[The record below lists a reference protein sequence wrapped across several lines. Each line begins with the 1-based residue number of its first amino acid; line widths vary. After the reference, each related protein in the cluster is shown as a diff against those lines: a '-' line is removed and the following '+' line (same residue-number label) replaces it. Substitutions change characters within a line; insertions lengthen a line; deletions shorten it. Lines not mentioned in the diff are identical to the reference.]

1 MRKRPITLLAC
12 MFLTGILWKWTGLIL
27 SLGIGLL
34 LYFYATP
41 WKERGIRFAVLVAG
55 MPVML
60 LLGALCVE
68 KQDAF
73 RSVYLSVLE
82 EGQSVRL
89 AGKINRVEEK
99 TNCFYYYLTDCSVEQ
114 SDHLMPCNDVLAYVS
129 SDDYSVGQI
138 LILQGTISL
147 FDEATNEGQFDSRAF
162 YRSQKID
169 FGVWVD
175 SVERVEGK
183 SDRFRVWLSRV
194 RVELGIPLSRYAD
207 DDGVLSAML
216 LGDKTSLDSEIRSLY
231 QKSGIAHVL
240 AISGLHISLLG
251 MALYRLLR
259 HRCGL
264 TYLWAGIVAASFL
277 VAYTLMTGN
286 AVSAR
291 RATGMLIV
299 YLVADLLGRSY
310 DMLSALSLIVILL
323 LWENPFLVTN
333 SGFQFSVAAVV
344 GIGVGQGVLVP
355 RVGSWKVVYGRRKKQ
370 DDVVRCDAAKCDVA
384 KRDAAKCD
392 AAKRD
397 AEKCD
402 ATKRDAAK
410 CDAEKCDAERIRMQN
425 LVDWMKRR
433 MDKCLPG
440 MMISL
445 SIQFFTL
452 PLVAYY
458 YYEIPVYAIL
468 LNIPVLALIPYVLGL
483 AVFGSLTGQIAFLQ
497 PLSFALCRVC
507 GWVLHGYRWLCDASL
522 LLPGARMITGKPSD
536 VRMVVYSC
544 LLGVFY
550 YVLWCGMRRDR
561 VNQEKGK
568 IYRGVEKSV
577 PYVEQGAVVSQA
589 DWEGRMLSVSRERIR
604 IGLGFWIGII
614 ILLAALL
621 VHGNQGFELNILDV
635 GQGDAIY
642 LCASDGT
649 NFMIDGG
656 STDVKN
662 VGTYRILP
670 FLKAKA
676 IRKVDYWFV
685 SHTDEDHI
693 SGLVEVMESGYAVGT
708 LVLAEAQKEDEKAH
722 RLAELAQKN
731 GIRVCYMKAGDV
743 LGTRKEG
750 VVNERNRAETFRIEC
765 LYPTNDNDSEDVNDR
780 CLVLYYEDENFSAFF
795 GGDISSEV
803 EEQLVSASKC
813 RQTDVLKASHHGS
826 KYSNSDVLLHALH
839 PRLTIASAGKKN
851 RYGHPSPE
859 AIARVGESG
868 SAFYSTIDYG
878 RIRVRFV
885 DGELVAEP
893 YRK

>member
-370 DDVVRCDAAKCDVA
+370 DDVVRCDAAKCD
-384 KRDAAKCD
+384 AA
-392 AAKRD
+392 
-397 AEKCD
+397 
-402 ATKRDAAK
+402 
-410 CDAEKCDAERIRMQN
+410 KCDAERIRMQN

-522 LLPGARMITGKPSD
+522 LLPGARMITGKPSE
-536 VRMVVYSC
+536 VRVVVYYG
-544 LLGVFY
+544 LLGAFY
-550 YVLWCGMRRDR
+550 YVLWCGMKKKQRQMCTKGAQAEK
-561 VNQEKGK
+561 QE
-568 IYRGVEKSV
+568 
-577 PYVEQGAVVSQA
+577 
-589 DWEGRMLSVSRERIR
+589 WIR
-604 IGLGFWIGII
+604 SWFGFGLGLVLV
-614 ILLAALL
+614 LLLTFL
-621 VHGNQGFELNILDV
+621 FVRGKPEFELDILDV

-656 STDVKN
+656 STDVKK

-743 LGTRKEG
+743 LGTRKED
-750 VVNERNRAETFRIEC
+750 VVNKRNRAETFRIEC
-765 LYPTNDNDSEDVNDR
+765 LYPTNNNDSEDVNDR

-803 EEQLVSASKC
+803 EEQLVSAGKC

-885 DGELVAEP
+885 DGEMVAEP
-893 YRK
+893 YRKCL

>member
-392 AAKRD
+392 AAK
-397 AEKCD
+397 
-402 ATKRDAAK
+402 
-410 CDAEKCDAERIRMQN
+410 CDAERIRMQN

-522 LLPGARMITGKPSD
+522 LLPGARMITGKPSE
-536 VRMVVYSC
+536 VRVVVYYG
-544 LLGVFY
+544 LLGAFY
-550 YVLWCGMRRDR
+550 YVLWCGMKKKQRQMCTKGAQAEKQEWIRRR
-561 VNQEKGK
+561 FGF
-568 IYRGVEKSV
+568 
-577 PYVEQGAVVSQA
+577 
-589 DWEGRMLSVSRERIR
+589 
-604 IGLGFWIGII
+604 GLGLVLV
-614 ILLAALL
+614 LLLTFL
-621 VHGNQGFELNILDV
+621 FVRGKPEFELDILDV

-656 STDVKN
+656 STDVKK

-743 LGTRKEG
+743 LGTRKED

-765 LYPTNDNDSEDVNDR
+765 LYPTNNNDSEDVNDR

-803 EEQLVSASKC
+803 EEQLVSAGKC

-859 AIARVGESG
+859 AIARVSESG

-885 DGELVAEP
+885 DGEMVAEP
-893 YRK
+893 YRKCL

>member
-344 GIGVGQGVLVP
+344 GIGVGQCVLVP

-392 AAKRD
+392 AA
-397 AEKCD
+397 
-402 ATKRDAAK
+402 
-410 CDAEKCDAERIRMQN
+410 KCDAERIRMQN

-497 PLSFALCRVC
+497 PLSFTLCRVC

-522 LLPGARMITGKPSD
+522 LLPGARMITGKPSE
-536 VRMVVYSC
+536 VRVVVYYG
-544 LLGVFY
+544 LLGAFY
-550 YVLWCGMRRDR
+550 YVLWCGMKKKQRQMCTKGAQAEK
-561 VNQEKGK
+561 QE
-568 IYRGVEKSV
+568 
-577 PYVEQGAVVSQA
+577 
-589 DWEGRMLSVSRERIR
+589 WIR
-604 IGLGFWIGII
+604 SWFGFGLGLVLV
-614 ILLAALL
+614 LLLTFL
-621 VHGNQGFELNILDV
+621 FVRGKPEFELDILDV

-656 STDVKN
+656 STDVKK

-743 LGTRKEG
+743 LGTRKED

-765 LYPTNDNDSEDVNDR
+765 LYPTNNNDSEDVNDR

-803 EEQLVSASKC
+803 EEQLVSAGKC

-885 DGELVAEP
+885 DGEMVAEP
-893 YRK
+893 YRKCL

>member
-370 DDVVRCDAAKCDVA
+370 NDVVR
-384 KRDAAKCD
+384 
-392 AAKRD
+392 
-397 AEKCD
+397 
-402 ATKRDAAK
+402 

-522 LLPGARMITGKPSD
+522 LLPGARMITGKPSE
-536 VRMVVYSC
+536 VRVVVYYG
-544 LLGVFY
+544 LLGAFY

-577 PYVEQGAVVSQA
+577 PYVEQEAVVSQA

-614 ILLAALL
+614 ILLAVLL
-621 VHGNQGFELNILDV
+621 VHGNQEFELNILDV

-662 VGTYRILP
+662 VGTYRILL

-693 SGLVEVMESGYAVGT
+693 SGLVEVMESEYAVGT

>member
-1 MRKRPITLLAC
+1 
-12 MFLTGILWKWTGLIL
+12 
-27 SLGIGLL
+27 
-34 LYFYATP
+34 
-41 WKERGIRFAVLVAG
+41 
-55 MPVML
+55 
-60 LLGALCVE
+60 
-68 KQDAF
+68 
-73 RSVYLSVLE
+73 
-82 EGQSVRL
+82 
-89 AGKINRVEEK
+89 
-99 TNCFYYYLTDCSVEQ
+99 
-114 SDHLMPCNDVLAYVS
+114 
-129 SDDYSVGQI
+129 
-138 LILQGTISL
+138 
-147 FDEATNEGQFDSRAF
+147 
-162 YRSQKID
+162 
-169 FGVWVD
+169 
-175 SVERVEGK
+175 
-183 SDRFRVWLSRV
+183 
-194 RVELGIPLSRYAD
+194 
-207 DDGVLSAML
+207 
-216 LGDKTSLDSEIRSLY
+216 
-231 QKSGIAHVL
+231 
-240 AISGLHISLLG
+240 
-251 MALYRLLR
+251 
-259 HRCGL
+259 
-264 TYLWAGIVAASFL
+264 
-277 VAYTLMTGN
+277 
-286 AVSAR
+286 
-291 RATGMLIV
+291 
-299 YLVADLLGRSY
+299 
-310 DMLSALSLIVILL
+310 
-323 LWENPFLVTN
+323 
-333 SGFQFSVAAVV
+333 
-344 GIGVGQGVLVP
+344 
-355 RVGSWKVVYGRRKKQ
+355 
-370 DDVVRCDAAKCDVA
+370 
-384 KRDAAKCD
+384 
-392 AAKRD
+392 
-397 AEKCD
+397 
-402 ATKRDAAK
+402 
-410 CDAEKCDAERIRMQN
+410 
-425 LVDWMKRR
+425 
-433 MDKCLPG
+433 
-440 MMISL
+440 
-445 SIQFFTL
+445 
-452 PLVAYY
+452 
-458 YYEIPVYAIL
+458 
-468 LNIPVLALIPYVLGL
+468 
-483 AVFGSLTGQIAFLQ
+483 
-497 PLSFALCRVC
+497 
-507 GWVLHGYRWLCDASL
+507 
-522 LLPGARMITGKPSD
+522 MITGKPSD
-536 VRMVVYSC
+536 VRMVVYYG

-568 IYRGVEKSV
+568 IYRDMEKSV
-577 PYVEQGAVVSQA
+577 PYVEQGAVVPQA

-614 ILLAALL
+614 ILLAVLL
-621 VHGNQGFELNILDV
+621 VHGNQEFELNILDV

>member
-68 KQDAF
+68 KEDAF
-73 RSVYLSVLE
+73 RGVYLSVLE

-370 DDVVRCDAAKCDVA
+370 DDVVRCDAVKCDVA

-392 AAKRD
+392 AA
-397 AEKCD
+397 
-402 ATKRDAAK
+402 
-410 CDAEKCDAERIRMQN
+410 KCDAERIRMQN

-522 LLPGARMITGKPSD
+522 LLPGARMITGKPSE
-536 VRMVVYSC
+536 VRVVVYYG
-544 LLGVFY
+544 LLGAFY
-550 YVLWCGMRRDR
+550 YVLWCGMKKKQRQMCTKGAQAEKQEWIRRR
-561 VNQEKGK
+561 FGF
-568 IYRGVEKSV
+568 
-577 PYVEQGAVVSQA
+577 
-589 DWEGRMLSVSRERIR
+589 
-604 IGLGFWIGII
+604 GLGLVLV
-614 ILLAALL
+614 LLLTFL
-621 VHGNQGFELNILDV
+621 FVRGKPEFELDILDV

-656 STDVKN
+656 STDVKK

-743 LGTRKEG
+743 LGTRKED

-765 LYPTNDNDSEDVNDR
+765 LYPTNNNDSEDVNDR

-803 EEQLVSASKC
+803 EEQLVSAGKC

-885 DGELVAEP
+885 DGEMVAEP
-893 YRK
+893 YRKCL

>member
-370 DDVVRCDAAKCDVA
+370 DDVVRCDAVKCDVA

-392 AAKRD
+392 AA
-397 AEKCD
+397 
-402 ATKRDAAK
+402 
-410 CDAEKCDAERIRMQN
+410 KCDAERIRMQN

-522 LLPGARMITGKPSD
+522 LLPGARMITGKPSE
-536 VRMVVYSC
+536 VRVVVYYG
-544 LLGVFY
+544 LLGAFY
-550 YVLWCGMRRDR
+550 YVLWCGMKKKQRQMCTKGAQAEKQEWIRRR
-561 VNQEKGK
+561 FGF
-568 IYRGVEKSV
+568 
-577 PYVEQGAVVSQA
+577 
-589 DWEGRMLSVSRERIR
+589 
-604 IGLGFWIGII
+604 GLGLVLV
-614 ILLAALL
+614 LLLTFL
-621 VHGNQGFELNILDV
+621 FVRGKPEFELDILDV

-656 STDVKN
+656 STDVKK

-743 LGTRKEG
+743 LGTRKED

-803 EEQLVSASKC
+803 EEQLVSAGKC

-885 DGELVAEP
+885 DGEMVAEP
-893 YRK
+893 YRKCL

>member
-384 KRDAAKCD
+384 KRDAT
-392 AAKRD
+392 
-397 AEKCD
+397 KCD
-402 ATKRDAAK
+402 ATK

-522 LLPGARMITGKPSD
+522 LLPGARMITGKPSE
-536 VRMVVYSC
+536 VRVVVYYG
-544 LLGVFY
+544 LLGAFY
-550 YVLWCGMRRDR
+550 YVLWCGMKKKQRQMCTKGAQAE
-561 VNQEKGK
+561 NQE
-568 IYRGVEKSV
+568 
-577 PYVEQGAVVSQA
+577 
-589 DWEGRMLSVSRERIR
+589 WIR
-604 IGLGFWIGII
+604 SWFGFGLGLVLV
-614 ILLAALL
+614 LLLTFL
-621 VHGNQGFELNILDV
+621 FVRGKPEFELDILDV

-656 STDVKN
+656 STDVKK

-708 LVLAEAQKEDEKAH
+708 LVLAEAQKEDEKAY

-743 LGTRKEG
+743 LGTRKED

-765 LYPTNDNDSEDVNDR
+765 LYPTNNNDSEDVNDR

-803 EEQLVSASKC
+803 EEQLVSAGKC

-885 DGELVAEP
+885 DGEMVAEP
-893 YRK
+893 YRKCL

>member
-175 SVERVEGK
+175 SVERVEGQ

-264 TYLWAGIVAASFL
+264 TYLWAEIVAASFL

-392 AAKRD
+392 AAK
-397 AEKCD
+397 
-402 ATKRDAAK
+402 
-410 CDAEKCDAERIRMQN
+410 CDAERIRMQN
-425 LVDWMKRR
+425 LVDWMKRW

-522 LLPGARMITGKPSD
+522 LLPGARMITGKPSE
-536 VRMVVYSC
+536 VRVVVYYG
-544 LLGVFY
+544 LLGAFY
-550 YVLWCGMRRDR
+550 YVLWCGMKKKQRQMCTKGAQAEKQEWIRRR
-561 VNQEKGK
+561 FGF
-568 IYRGVEKSV
+568 
-577 PYVEQGAVVSQA
+577 
-589 DWEGRMLSVSRERIR
+589 
-604 IGLGFWIGII
+604 GLGLVLV
-614 ILLAALL
+614 LLLTFL
-621 VHGNQGFELNILDV
+621 FVRGKPEFELDILDV

-656 STDVKN
+656 STDVKK

-743 LGTRKEG
+743 LGTRKED
-750 VVNERNRAETFRIEC
+750 VVNERNRAGTFRIEC

-803 EEQLVSASKC
+803 EEQLVSAGKC

-885 DGELVAEP
+885 DGEMVAEP
-893 YRK
+893 YRKCL

>member
-344 GIGVGQGVLVP
+344 GIGVGQCVLVP

-392 AAKRD
+392 AA
-397 AEKCD
+397 
-402 ATKRDAAK
+402 
-410 CDAEKCDAERIRMQN
+410 KCDAERIRMQN

-522 LLPGARMITGKPSD
+522 LLPGARMITGKPSE
-536 VRMVVYSC
+536 VRVVVYYG
-544 LLGVFY
+544 LLGAFY
-550 YVLWCGMRRDR
+550 YVLWCGMKKKQRQMCTKGAQAEKQEWIRRR
-561 VNQEKGK
+561 FGF
-568 IYRGVEKSV
+568 
-577 PYVEQGAVVSQA
+577 
-589 DWEGRMLSVSRERIR
+589 
-604 IGLGFWIGII
+604 GLGLVLV
-614 ILLAALL
+614 LLLTFL
-621 VHGNQGFELNILDV
+621 FVRGKPEFELDILDV

-656 STDVKN
+656 STDVKK

-743 LGTRKEG
+743 LGTRKED
-750 VVNERNRAETFRIEC
+750 VVNKRNRAETFRIEC
-765 LYPTNDNDSEDVNDR
+765 LYPTNNNDSEDVNDR

-803 EEQLVSASKC
+803 EEQLVSAGKC

-859 AIARVGESG
+859 AIARVSESG

-885 DGELVAEP
+885 DGEMVAEP
-893 YRK
+893 YRKCL

>member
-392 AAKRD
+392 AAK
-397 AEKCD
+397 
-402 ATKRDAAK
+402 
-410 CDAEKCDAERIRMQN
+410 CDAERIRMQN
-425 LVDWMKRR
+425 LVDGMKRR

-522 LLPGARMITGKPSD
+522 LLPGARMITGKPSE
-536 VRMVVYSC
+536 VRVVVYYG
-544 LLGVFY
+544 LLGAFY
-550 YVLWCGMRRDR
+550 YVLWCGMKKKQRQMCTKGAQAEK
-561 VNQEKGK
+561 QE
-568 IYRGVEKSV
+568 
-577 PYVEQGAVVSQA
+577 
-589 DWEGRMLSVSRERIR
+589 WIR
-604 IGLGFWIGII
+604 SWFGFGLGLVLV
-614 ILLAALL
+614 LLLTFL
-621 VHGNQGFELNILDV
+621 FVRGKPEFELDILDV

-656 STDVKN
+656 STDVKK

-743 LGTRKEG
+743 LGTRKED

-765 LYPTNDNDSEDVNDR
+765 LYPTNNNDSEDVNDR

-803 EEQLVSASKC
+803 EEQLVSAGKC

-885 DGELVAEP
+885 DGEMVAEP
-893 YRK
+893 YRKCL

>member
-299 YLVADLLGRSY
+299 YLAADLLGRSY
-310 DMLSALSLIVILL
+310 DMLSALGLIVILL

-392 AAKRD
+392 AA
-397 AEKCD
+397 
-402 ATKRDAAK
+402 
-410 CDAEKCDAERIRMQN
+410 KCDAERIRMQN

-522 LLPGARMITGKPSD
+522 LLPGARMITGKPSE
-536 VRMVVYSC
+536 VRVVVYYG
-544 LLGVFY
+544 LLGAFY
-550 YVLWCGMRRDR
+550 YVLWCGMKKKQRQMCTKGAQAEKQEWIRRR
-561 VNQEKGK
+561 FGF
-568 IYRGVEKSV
+568 
-577 PYVEQGAVVSQA
+577 
-589 DWEGRMLSVSRERIR
+589 
-604 IGLGFWIGII
+604 GLGLVLV
-614 ILLAALL
+614 LLLTFL
-621 VHGNQGFELNILDV
+621 FVRGKPEFELDILDV

-656 STDVKN
+656 STDVKK

-743 LGTRKEG
+743 LGTRKED

-765 LYPTNDNDSEDVNDR
+765 LYPTNNNDSEDVNDR

-803 EEQLVSASKC
+803 EEQLVSAGKC

-885 DGELVAEP
+885 DGEMVAEP
-893 YRK
+893 YRKCL

>member
-370 DDVVRCDAAKCDVA
+370 DDVVRCDEAKCDVA

-392 AAKRD
+392 VAKRDATKCDATKCDAAKRD
-397 AEKCD
+397 A
-402 ATKRDAAK
+402 A
-410 CDAEKCDAERIRMQN
+410 KCDAERIRMQN

-522 LLPGARMITGKPSD
+522 LLPGARMITGKPSE
-536 VRMVVYSC
+536 VRVVVYYG
-544 LLGVFY
+544 LLGAFY
-550 YVLWCGMRRDR
+550 YVLWCGMKKKQRQMCTKGAQAEK
-561 VNQEKGK
+561 QE
-568 IYRGVEKSV
+568 
-577 PYVEQGAVVSQA
+577 
-589 DWEGRMLSVSRERIR
+589 WIR
-604 IGLGFWIGII
+604 SWFGFGLGLVLV
-614 ILLAALL
+614 LLLTFL
-621 VHGNQGFELNILDV
+621 FVRGKPEFELDILDV

-656 STDVKN
+656 STDVKK

-743 LGTRKEG
+743 LGTRKED

-765 LYPTNDNDSEDVNDR
+765 LYPTNNNDSEEVNDR

-803 EEQLVSASKC
+803 EEQLVSAGKC

-885 DGELVAEP
+885 DGEMVAEP
-893 YRK
+893 YRKCL

>member
-175 SVERVEGK
+175 SVERVEGQ

-251 MALYRLLR
+251 MMLYRLLR

-310 DMLSALSLIVILL
+310 DMLSALSLIAILL

-392 AAKRD
+392 AQ
-397 AEKCD
+397 
-402 ATKRDAAK
+402 
-410 CDAEKCDAERIRMQN
+410 RIRMQN

-522 LLPGARMITGKPSD
+522 LLPGARMITGKPSE
-536 VRMVVYSC
+536 VRVVVYYG
-544 LLGVFY
+544 LLGAFY
-550 YVLWCGMRRDR
+550 YVLWCGMKKKQRQMCTKGAQAEK
-561 VNQEKGK
+561 QE
-568 IYRGVEKSV
+568 
-577 PYVEQGAVVSQA
+577 
-589 DWEGRMLSVSRERIR
+589 WIR
-604 IGLGFWIGII
+604 SWFGFGLGLVLV
-614 ILLAALL
+614 LLLTFL
-621 VHGNQGFELNILDV
+621 FVRGKPEFELDILDV

-656 STDVKN
+656 STDVKK

-722 RLAELAQKN
+722 WLAELAQKN

-743 LGTRKEG
+743 LGTRKED

-803 EEQLVSASKC
+803 EEQLVSAGKC

-839 PRLTIASAGKKN
+839 PHLTIASAGKKN

-885 DGELVAEP
+885 DGEMVAEP
-893 YRK
+893 YRKCL

>member
-370 DDVVRCDAAKCDVA
+370 DDVVRCDAAKCD
-384 KRDAAKCD
+384 AA
-392 AAKRD
+392 
-397 AEKCD
+397 
-402 ATKRDAAK
+402 
-410 CDAEKCDAERIRMQN
+410 KCDAERIRMQN

-522 LLPGARMITGKPSD
+522 LLPGARMITGKPSE
-536 VRMVVYSC
+536 VRVVVYYG
-544 LLGVFY
+544 LLGAFY
-550 YVLWCGMRRDR
+550 YVLWCGMKKKQRQMCTKGAQAEK
-561 VNQEKGK
+561 QE
-568 IYRGVEKSV
+568 
-577 PYVEQGAVVSQA
+577 
-589 DWEGRMLSVSRERIR
+589 WIR
-604 IGLGFWIGII
+604 SWFGFGLGLVLV
-614 ILLAALL
+614 LLLTFL
-621 VHGNQGFELNILDV
+621 FVRGKPEFELDILDV

-656 STDVKN
+656 STDVKK

-722 RLAELAQKN
+722 WLAELAQKN

-743 LGTRKEG
+743 LGTRKED

-765 LYPTNDNDSEDVNDR
+765 LYPTNNNDSEDVNDR

-803 EEQLVSASKC
+803 EEQLVSAGKC

-885 DGELVAEP
+885 DGEMVAEP
-893 YRK
+893 YRKCL

>member
-68 KQDAF
+68 TQDAF

-251 MALYRLLR
+251 MMLYRLLR

-392 AAKRD
+392 A
-397 AEKCD
+397 
-402 ATKRDAAK
+402 
-410 CDAEKCDAERIRMQN
+410 ERIRMQN

-522 LLPGARMITGKPSD
+522 LLPGARMITGKPSE
-536 VRMVVYSC
+536 VRVVVYYG
-544 LLGVFY
+544 LLGAFY
-550 YVLWCGMRRDR
+550 YVLWCGMKKKQRQMCTKGAQAEK
-561 VNQEKGK
+561 QE
-568 IYRGVEKSV
+568 
-577 PYVEQGAVVSQA
+577 
-589 DWEGRMLSVSRERIR
+589 WIR
-604 IGLGFWIGII
+604 SWFGFGLGLVLV
-614 ILLAALL
+614 LLLTFL
-621 VHGNQGFELNILDV
+621 FVRGKPEFELDILDV

-656 STDVKN
+656 STDVKK

-743 LGTRKEG
+743 LGTRKED

-765 LYPTNDNDSEDVNDR
+765 LYPTNNNDSEDVNDR

-803 EEQLVSASKC
+803 EEQLVSAGKC

-885 DGELVAEP
+885 DGEMVAEP
-893 YRK
+893 YRKCL

>member
-147 FDEATNEGQFDSRAF
+147 FDAATNEGQFDSRAF

-392 AAKRD
+392 AAK
-397 AEKCD
+397 
-402 ATKRDAAK
+402 
-410 CDAEKCDAERIRMQN
+410 CDAERIRMQN
-425 LVDWMKRR
+425 LVDWMKHW

-452 PLVAYY
+452 PLVTYY

-522 LLPGARMITGKPSD
+522 LLPGARMITGKPSE
-536 VRMVVYSC
+536 VRVVVYYG
-544 LLGVFY
+544 LLGAFY
-550 YVLWCGMRRDR
+550 YVLWCGMKKKQRQMCTKGAQAEK
-561 VNQEKGK
+561 QE
-568 IYRGVEKSV
+568 
-577 PYVEQGAVVSQA
+577 
-589 DWEGRMLSVSRERIR
+589 WIR
-604 IGLGFWIGII
+604 SWFGFGLGLVLV
-614 ILLAALL
+614 LLLTFL
-621 VHGNQGFELNILDV
+621 FVRGKPEFELDILDV

-656 STDVKN
+656 STDVKK

-743 LGTRKEG
+743 LGTRKED

-765 LYPTNDNDSEDVNDR
+765 LYPTNNNDSEDVNDR

-803 EEQLVSASKC
+803 EEQLVSAGKC

-868 SAFYSTIDYG
+868 STFYSTIDYG

-885 DGELVAEP
+885 DGEMVAEP
-893 YRK
+893 YRKCL

>member
-1 MRKRPITLLAC
+1 

-392 AAKRD
+392 AAK
-397 AEKCD
+397 
-402 ATKRDAAK
+402 
-410 CDAEKCDAERIRMQN
+410 CDAERIRMQN

-522 LLPGARMITGKPSD
+522 LLPGARMITGKPSE
-536 VRMVVYSC
+536 VRVVVYYG
-544 LLGVFY
+544 LLGAFY
-550 YVLWCGMRRDR
+550 YVLWCGMKKKQRQMCTKGAQAEK
-561 VNQEKGK
+561 QE
-568 IYRGVEKSV
+568 
-577 PYVEQGAVVSQA
+577 
-589 DWEGRMLSVSRERIR
+589 WIR
-604 IGLGFWIGII
+604 SWFGFGLGLVLV
-614 ILLAALL
+614 LLLTFL
-621 VHGNQGFELNILDV
+621 FVRGKPEFELDILDV

-656 STDVKN
+656 STDVKK

-743 LGTRKEG
+743 LGTRKED

-765 LYPTNDNDSEDVNDR
+765 LYPTNNNDSEDVNDR

-803 EEQLVSASKC
+803 EEQLVSAGKC

-885 DGELVAEP
+885 DGEMVAEP
-893 YRK
+893 YRKCL

>member
-370 DDVVRCDAAKCDVA
+370 DDVVRCDAAKCD
-384 KRDAAKCD
+384 AA
-392 AAKRD
+392 
-397 AEKCD
+397 
-402 ATKRDAAK
+402 
-410 CDAEKCDAERIRMQN
+410 KCDAERIRMQN

-507 GWVLHGYRWLCDASL
+507 GWILSVYRLLCDAFL
-522 LLPGARMITGKPSD
+522 MLPGARMITGKPSD
-536 VRMVVYSC
+536 VRMVVYYC
-544 LLGVFY
+544 LLGVSY
-550 YVLWCGMRRDR
+550 YVLWCGMKKKQRQMCMKGAQAEK
-561 VNQEKGK
+561 QE
-568 IYRGVEKSV
+568 
-577 PYVEQGAVVSQA
+577 
-589 DWEGRMLSVSRERIR
+589 WIR
-604 IGLGFWIGII
+604 SWFGLGLGLVLV
-614 ILLAALL
+614 LLLTFL
-621 VHGNQGFELNILDV
+621 FVRGKPEFELDILDV

-656 STDVKN
+656 STDVKK

-722 RLAELAQKN
+722 LLAELAQKN

-743 LGTRKEG
+743 LGTRKED
-750 VVNERNRAETFRIEC
+750 VVNERNRAGTFRIEC

-803 EEQLVSASKC
+803 EEQLVSAGKC

-868 SAFYSTIDYG
+868 STFYSTIDYG

-885 DGELVAEP
+885 DGEMVAEP
-893 YRK
+893 YRKCL

>member
-370 DDVVRCDAAKCDVA
+370 DDVVRCDEAKCDVA
-384 KRDAAKCD
+384 KRDAA
-392 AAKRD
+392 
-397 AEKCD
+397 
-402 ATKRDAAK
+402 
-410 CDAEKCDAERIRMQN
+410 KCDAERIRMQN

-522 LLPGARMITGKPSD
+522 LLPGARMITGKPSE
-536 VRMVVYSC
+536 VRVVVYYG
-544 LLGVFY
+544 LLGAFY
-550 YVLWCGMRRDR
+550 YVLWCGMKKKQRQMCTKGAQAEK
-561 VNQEKGK
+561 QE
-568 IYRGVEKSV
+568 
-577 PYVEQGAVVSQA
+577 
-589 DWEGRMLSVSRERIR
+589 WIR
-604 IGLGFWIGII
+604 SWFGFGLGLVLV
-614 ILLAALL
+614 LLLTFL
-621 VHGNQGFELNILDV
+621 FVRGKPEFELDILDV

-656 STDVKN
+656 STDVKK

-743 LGTRKEG
+743 LGTRKED

-765 LYPTNDNDSEDVNDR
+765 LYPTNNNDSEDVNDR

-803 EEQLVSASKC
+803 EEQLVSAGKC

-868 SAFYSTIDYG
+868 SAFYSTINYG

-885 DGELVAEP
+885 DGEMVAEP
-893 YRK
+893 YRKCL

>member
-1 MRKRPITLLAC
+1 
-12 MFLTGILWKWTGLIL
+12 
-27 SLGIGLL
+27 
-34 LYFYATP
+34 
-41 WKERGIRFAVLVAG
+41 
-55 MPVML
+55 
-60 LLGALCVE
+60 
-68 KQDAF
+68 
-73 RSVYLSVLE
+73 
-82 EGQSVRL
+82 
-89 AGKINRVEEK
+89 
-99 TNCFYYYLTDCSVEQ
+99 
-114 SDHLMPCNDVLAYVS
+114 
-129 SDDYSVGQI
+129 
-138 LILQGTISL
+138 
-147 FDEATNEGQFDSRAF
+147 
-162 YRSQKID
+162 
-169 FGVWVD
+169 
-175 SVERVEGK
+175 
-183 SDRFRVWLSRV
+183 
-194 RVELGIPLSRYAD
+194 
-207 DDGVLSAML
+207 
-216 LGDKTSLDSEIRSLY
+216 
-231 QKSGIAHVL
+231 
-240 AISGLHISLLG
+240 
-251 MALYRLLR
+251 
-259 HRCGL
+259 
-264 TYLWAGIVAASFL
+264 
-277 VAYTLMTGN
+277 
-286 AVSAR
+286 
-291 RATGMLIV
+291 
-299 YLVADLLGRSY
+299 
-310 DMLSALSLIVILL
+310 
-323 LWENPFLVTN
+323 
-333 SGFQFSVAAVV
+333 
-344 GIGVGQGVLVP
+344 
-355 RVGSWKVVYGRRKKQ
+355 
-370 DDVVRCDAAKCDVA
+370 
-384 KRDAAKCD
+384 
-392 AAKRD
+392 
-397 AEKCD
+397 
-402 ATKRDAAK
+402 
-410 CDAEKCDAERIRMQN
+410 MQN

-522 LLPGARMITGKPSD
+522 LLPGARMITGKPSE
-536 VRMVVYSC
+536 VRVVVYYG
-544 LLGVFY
+544 LLGAFY
-550 YVLWCGMRRDR
+550 YVLWCGMKKKQRQMCTKGAQAEK
-561 VNQEKGK
+561 QE
-568 IYRGVEKSV
+568 
-577 PYVEQGAVVSQA
+577 
-589 DWEGRMLSVSRERIR
+589 WIR
-604 IGLGFWIGII
+604 SWFGFGLGLVLV
-614 ILLAALL
+614 LLLTFL
-621 VHGNQGFELNILDV
+621 FVRGKPEFELDILDV

-656 STDVKN
+656 STDVKK

-743 LGTRKEG
+743 LGTRKED

-765 LYPTNDNDSEDVNDR
+765 LYPTNNNDSEDVNDR

-803 EEQLVSASKC
+803 EEQLVSAGKC

-885 DGELVAEP
+885 DGEMVAEP
-893 YRK
+893 YRKCL

>member
-392 AAKRD
+392 AAK
-397 AEKCD
+397 
-402 ATKRDAAK
+402 
-410 CDAEKCDAERIRMQN
+410 CDAERIRMQN

-522 LLPGARMITGKPSD
+522 LLPGARMITGKPSE
-536 VRMVVYSC
+536 VRVVVYYG
-544 LLGVFY
+544 LLGAFY
-550 YVLWCGMRRDR
+550 YVLWCGMKKKQRQMCTKGAQAEK
-561 VNQEKGK
+561 QE
-568 IYRGVEKSV
+568 
-577 PYVEQGAVVSQA
+577 
-589 DWEGRMLSVSRERIR
+589 WIR
-604 IGLGFWIGII
+604 SWFGFGLGLVLV
-614 ILLAALL
+614 LLLTFL
-621 VHGNQGFELNILDV
+621 FVRGKPEFELDILDV

-656 STDVKN
+656 STDVKK

-743 LGTRKEG
+743 LGTRKED
-750 VVNERNRAETFRIEC
+750 VVNERNRAGTFRIEC
-765 LYPTNDNDSEDVNDR
+765 LYPTNNNDSEDVNDR

-803 EEQLVSASKC
+803 EEQLVSAGKC

-885 DGELVAEP
+885 DGEMVAEP
-893 YRK
+893 YRKCL

>member
-68 KQDAF
+68 KQDVF

-114 SDHLMPCNDVLAYVS
+114 SDHLLPCNDVLAYVS

-392 AAKRD
+392 AAK
-397 AEKCD
+397 
-402 ATKRDAAK
+402 
-410 CDAEKCDAERIRMQN
+410 CDAERIRMQN

-522 LLPGARMITGKPSD
+522 LLPGARMITGKPSE
-536 VRMVVYSC
+536 VRVVVYYG
-544 LLGVFY
+544 LLGAFY
-550 YVLWCGMRRDR
+550 YVLWCGMKKKQRQMCTKGAQAEKQEWIRRR
-561 VNQEKGK
+561 FGF
-568 IYRGVEKSV
+568 
-577 PYVEQGAVVSQA
+577 
-589 DWEGRMLSVSRERIR
+589 
-604 IGLGFWIGII
+604 GLGLVLV
-614 ILLAALL
+614 LLLTFL
-621 VHGNQGFELNILDV
+621 FVRGKPEFELDILDV

-656 STDVKN
+656 STDVKK

-743 LGTRKEG
+743 LGTRKED

-765 LYPTNDNDSEDVNDR
+765 LYPTNNNDSEDVNDR

-803 EEQLVSASKC
+803 EEQLVSAGKC

-885 DGELVAEP
+885 DGEMVAEP
-893 YRK
+893 YRKCL

>member
-370 DDVVRCDAAKCDVA
+370 DDVVRCDAAKCD
-384 KRDAAKCD
+384 AA
-392 AAKRD
+392 
-397 AEKCD
+397 
-402 ATKRDAAK
+402 
-410 CDAEKCDAERIRMQN
+410 KCDAERIRMQN

-522 LLPGARMITGKPSD
+522 LLPGARMITGKPSE
-536 VRMVVYSC
+536 VRVVVYYG
-544 LLGVFY
+544 LLGAFY
-550 YVLWCGMRRDR
+550 YVLWCGMKKKQRQMCTKGAQAEK
-561 VNQEKGK
+561 QE
-568 IYRGVEKSV
+568 
-577 PYVEQGAVVSQA
+577 
-589 DWEGRMLSVSRERIR
+589 WIR
-604 IGLGFWIGII
+604 SWLGFGLGLVLV
-614 ILLAALL
+614 LLLTFL
-621 VHGNQGFELNILDV
+621 FVRGKPEFELDILDV

-656 STDVKN
+656 STDVKK

-743 LGTRKEG
+743 LGTRKED

-803 EEQLVSASKC
+803 EEQLVSAGKC

-885 DGELVAEP
+885 DGEMVAEP
-893 YRK
+893 YRKCL

>member
-370 DDVVRCDAAKCDVA
+370 DDVVRCDAAK
-384 KRDAAKCD
+384 R
-392 AAKRD
+392 
-397 AEKCD
+397 
-402 ATKRDAAK
+402 
-410 CDAEKCDAERIRMQN
+410 DAEKCDAERIRMQN

-522 LLPGARMITGKPSD
+522 LLPGARMITGKPSE
-536 VRMVVYSC
+536 VRVVVYYG
-544 LLGVFY
+544 LLGAFY

-577 PYVEQGAVVSQA
+577 PYVEQEAVVSQA
-589 DWEGRMLSVSRERIR
+589 DWEGRMLSASRERIR

-614 ILLAALL
+614 ILLAVLL
-621 VHGNQGFELNILDV
+621 VHGNQEFELNILDV

-662 VGTYRILP
+662 VGTYRILL

-693 SGLVEVMESGYAVGT
+693 SGLVEVMESGYVVGT

-743 LGTRKEG
+743 LGTRRED

>member
-384 KRDAAKCD
+384 KRDAT
-392 AAKRD
+392 
-397 AEKCD
+397 KCD
-402 ATKRDAAK
+402 ATK
-410 CDAEKCDAERIRMQN
+410 CDAEKCDAERIRMKN

-522 LLPGARMITGKPSD
+522 LLPGARMITGKPSE
-536 VRMVVYSC
+536 VRVVVYYG
-544 LLGVFY
+544 LLGAFY
-550 YVLWCGMRRDR
+550 YVLWCGMKKKQRQMCTKGAQAEK
-561 VNQEKGK
+561 QE
-568 IYRGVEKSV
+568 
-577 PYVEQGAVVSQA
+577 
-589 DWEGRMLSVSRERIR
+589 WIR
-604 IGLGFWIGII
+604 SWFGFGLGLVLV
-614 ILLAALL
+614 LLLTFL
-621 VHGNQGFELNILDV
+621 FVRGKPEFELDILDV

-656 STDVKN
+656 STDVKK

-676 IRKVDYWFV
+676 IRKMDYWFV

-722 RLAELAQKN
+722 WLAELAQKN

-743 LGTRKEG
+743 LGTRKED

-765 LYPTNDNDSEDVNDR
+765 LYPTNNNDSEDVNDR

-803 EEQLVSASKC
+803 EEQLVSAGKC

-885 DGELVAEP
+885 DGEMVAEP
-893 YRK
+893 YRKCL

>member
-392 AAKRD
+392 A
-397 AEKCD
+397 
-402 ATKRDAAK
+402 
-410 CDAEKCDAERIRMQN
+410 ERIRMQN
-425 LVDWMKRR
+425 LVDWMKRW

-522 LLPGARMITGKPSD
+522 LLPGARMITGKPSE
-536 VRMVVYSC
+536 VRVVVYYG
-544 LLGVFY
+544 LLGAFY
-550 YVLWCGMRRDR
+550 YVLWCGMKKKQRQMCTKGAQAEK
-561 VNQEKGK
+561 QE
-568 IYRGVEKSV
+568 
-577 PYVEQGAVVSQA
+577 
-589 DWEGRMLSVSRERIR
+589 WIR
-604 IGLGFWIGII
+604 SWFGFGLGLVLV
-614 ILLAALL
+614 LLLTFL
-621 VHGNQGFELNILDV
+621 FVREKPEFELDILDV

-656 STDVKN
+656 STDVKK

-743 LGTRKEG
+743 LGTRKED

-765 LYPTNDNDSEDVNDR
+765 LYPTNNNDSEDVNDR

-803 EEQLVSASKC
+803 EEQLVSAGKC

-885 DGELVAEP
+885 DGEMVAEP
-893 YRK
+893 YRKCL

>member
-370 DDVVRCDAAKCDVA
+370 DDVVRCDAAK
-384 KRDAAKCD
+384 R
-392 AAKRD
+392 
-397 AEKCD
+397 
-402 ATKRDAAK
+402 
-410 CDAEKCDAERIRMQN
+410 DAEKCDAERIRMQN

-522 LLPGARMITGKPSD
+522 LLPGARMITGKPSE
-536 VRMVVYSC
+536 VRVVVYYG
-544 LLGVFY
+544 LLGAFY

-577 PYVEQGAVVSQA
+577 PYVEQEAVVSQA

-614 ILLAALL
+614 ILLAVLL
-621 VHGNQGFELNILDV
+621 VHGNQEFELNILDV

-662 VGTYRILP
+662 VGTYRILL

-693 SGLVEVMESGYAVGT
+693 SGLVEVMESGYVVGT

>member
-344 GIGVGQGVLVP
+344 GIGVGQCVLVP

-370 DDVVRCDAAKCDVA
+370 DDVVRCDAAK
-384 KRDAAKCD
+384 RDAA
-392 AAKRD
+392 
-397 AEKCD
+397 
-402 ATKRDAAK
+402 
-410 CDAEKCDAERIRMQN
+410 KCDAERIRMQN

-522 LLPGARMITGKPSD
+522 LLPGARMITGKPSE
-536 VRMVVYSC
+536 VRVVVYYG
-544 LLGVFY
+544 LLGAFY
-550 YVLWCGMRRDR
+550 YVLWCGMKKKQRQMCTKGAQAEK
-561 VNQEKGK
+561 QE
-568 IYRGVEKSV
+568 
-577 PYVEQGAVVSQA
+577 
-589 DWEGRMLSVSRERIR
+589 WIR
-604 IGLGFWIGII
+604 SWFGFGLGLVLV
-614 ILLAALL
+614 LLLTFL
-621 VHGNQGFELNILDV
+621 FVRGKPEFELDILDV

-656 STDVKN
+656 STDVKK

-743 LGTRKEG
+743 LGTRKED

-765 LYPTNDNDSEDVNDR
+765 LYPTNNNDSEDVNDR

-803 EEQLVSASKC
+803 EEQLVSAGKC

-868 SAFYSTIDYG
+868 STFYSTIDYG

-885 DGELVAEP
+885 DGEMVAEP
-893 YRK
+893 YRKCL

>member
-1 MRKRPITLLAC
+1 
-12 MFLTGILWKWTGLIL
+12 
-27 SLGIGLL
+27 
-34 LYFYATP
+34 
-41 WKERGIRFAVLVAG
+41 
-55 MPVML
+55 ML

-392 AAKRD
+392 AAK
-397 AEKCD
+397 
-402 ATKRDAAK
+402 
-410 CDAEKCDAERIRMQN
+410 CDAERIRMQN

-522 LLPGARMITGKPSD
+522 LLPGARMITGKPSE
-536 VRMVVYSC
+536 VRVVVYYG
-544 LLGVFY
+544 LLGAFY
-550 YVLWCGMRRDR
+550 YVLWCGMKKKQRQMCTKGAQAEKQEWIRRR
-561 VNQEKGK
+561 FGF
-568 IYRGVEKSV
+568 
-577 PYVEQGAVVSQA
+577 
-589 DWEGRMLSVSRERIR
+589 
-604 IGLGFWIGII
+604 GLGLVLV
-614 ILLAALL
+614 LLLTFL
-621 VHGNQGFELNILDV
+621 FVRGKPEFELDILDV

-656 STDVKN
+656 STDVKK

-743 LGTRKEG
+743 LGTRKED

-765 LYPTNDNDSEDVNDR
+765 LYPTNNNDSEDVNDR

-803 EEQLVSASKC
+803 EEQLVSAGKC

-885 DGELVAEP
+885 DGEMVAEP
-893 YRK
+893 YRKCL

>member
-370 DDVVRCDAAKCDVA
+370 DDVVRCDAAK
-384 KRDAAKCD
+384 R
-392 AAKRD
+392 
-397 AEKCD
+397 
-402 ATKRDAAK
+402 
-410 CDAEKCDAERIRMQN
+410 DAEKCDAERIRMQN

-522 LLPGARMITGKPSD
+522 LLPGARMITGKPSE
-536 VRMVVYSC
+536 VRVVVYYG
-544 LLGVFY
+544 LLGAFY

-577 PYVEQGAVVSQA
+577 PYVEQEAVVSQA

-614 ILLAALL
+614 ILLAVLL
-621 VHGNQGFELNILDV
+621 VHGNQEFELNILDV

-662 VGTYRILP
+662 VGTYRILL

-693 SGLVEVMESGYAVGT
+693 SGLVEVMESGYVVGT

-859 AIARVGESG
+859 AITRVGESG

>member
-355 RVGSWKVVYGRRKKQ
+355 RVGSWKVVYGCRKKQ

-384 KRDAAKCD
+384 KRDAA
-392 AAKRD
+392 
-397 AEKCD
+397 
-402 ATKRDAAK
+402 
-410 CDAEKCDAERIRMQN
+410 KCDAERIRMQN

-522 LLPGARMITGKPSD
+522 LLPGARMITGKPSE
-536 VRMVVYSC
+536 VRVVVYYG
-544 LLGVFY
+544 LLGAFY
-550 YVLWCGMRRDR
+550 YVLWCGMKKKQRQMCTKGAQAEK
-561 VNQEKGK
+561 QE
-568 IYRGVEKSV
+568 
-577 PYVEQGAVVSQA
+577 
-589 DWEGRMLSVSRERIR
+589 WIR
-604 IGLGFWIGII
+604 SWFGFGLGLVLV
-614 ILLAALL
+614 LLLTFL
-621 VHGNQGFELNILDV
+621 FVRGKPEFELDILDV

-656 STDVKN
+656 STDVKK

-743 LGTRKEG
+743 LGTRKED

-765 LYPTNDNDSEDVNDR
+765 LYPTNNNDSEDVNDR

-803 EEQLVSASKC
+803 EEQLVSAGKC

-859 AIARVGESG
+859 AIARVSESG

-885 DGELVAEP
+885 DGEMVAEP
-893 YRK
+893 YRKCL

>member
-344 GIGVGQGVLVP
+344 GIGVGQCVLVP

-370 DDVVRCDAAKCDVA
+370 DDVVRCDAAKCD
-384 KRDAAKCD
+384 AA
-392 AAKRD
+392 
-397 AEKCD
+397 
-402 ATKRDAAK
+402 
-410 CDAEKCDAERIRMQN
+410 KCDAERIRMQN

-522 LLPGARMITGKPSD
+522 LLPGARMITGKPSE
-536 VRMVVYSC
+536 VRVVVYYG
-544 LLGVFY
+544 LLGAFY
-550 YVLWCGMRRDR
+550 YVLWCGMKKKQRQMCTKGAQAEK
-561 VNQEKGK
+561 QE
-568 IYRGVEKSV
+568 
-577 PYVEQGAVVSQA
+577 
-589 DWEGRMLSVSRERIR
+589 WIR
-604 IGLGFWIGII
+604 SWFGFGLGLVLV
-614 ILLAALL
+614 LLLTFL
-621 VHGNQGFELNILDV
+621 FVRGKPEFELDILDV

-656 STDVKN
+656 STDVKK

-743 LGTRKEG
+743 LGTRKED

-765 LYPTNDNDSEDVNDR
+765 LYPTNNNDSEDVNDR

-803 EEQLVSASKC
+803 EEQLVSAGKC

-885 DGELVAEP
+885 DGEMVAEP
-893 YRK
+893 YRKCL

>member
-1 MRKRPITLLAC
+1 
-12 MFLTGILWKWTGLIL
+12 
-27 SLGIGLL
+27 
-34 LYFYATP
+34 
-41 WKERGIRFAVLVAG
+41 
-55 MPVML
+55 ML

-344 GIGVGQGVLVP
+344 GIGVGQCVLVP

-392 AAKRD
+392 AA
-397 AEKCD
+397 
-402 ATKRDAAK
+402 
-410 CDAEKCDAERIRMQN
+410 KCDAERIRMQN

-522 LLPGARMITGKPSD
+522 LLPGARMITGKPSE
-536 VRMVVYSC
+536 VRVVVYYG
-544 LLGVFY
+544 LLGAFY
-550 YVLWCGMRRDR
+550 YVLWCGMKKKQRQMCTKGAQAEK
-561 VNQEKGK
+561 QE
-568 IYRGVEKSV
+568 
-577 PYVEQGAVVSQA
+577 
-589 DWEGRMLSVSRERIR
+589 WIR
-604 IGLGFWIGII
+604 SWFGFGLGLVLV
-614 ILLAALL
+614 LLLTFL
-621 VHGNQGFELNILDV
+621 FVRGKPEFELDILDV

-656 STDVKN
+656 STDVKK

-743 LGTRKEG
+743 LGTRKED

-765 LYPTNDNDSEDVNDR
+765 LYPTNNNDSEDVNDR

-803 EEQLVSASKC
+803 EEQLVSAGKC

-885 DGELVAEP
+885 DGEMVAEP
-893 YRK
+893 YRKCL

>member
-355 RVGSWKVVYGRRKKQ
+355 RVGSWKVVYGRRMKQ

-392 AAKRD
+392 AA
-397 AEKCD
+397 
-402 ATKRDAAK
+402 
-410 CDAEKCDAERIRMQN
+410 KCDAERIRMQN

-522 LLPGARMITGKPSD
+522 LLPGARMITGKPSE
-536 VRMVVYSC
+536 VRVVVYYG
-544 LLGVFY
+544 LLGAFY
-550 YVLWCGMRRDR
+550 YVLWCGMKKKQRQMCTKGAQAEKQEWIRRR
-561 VNQEKGK
+561 FGF
-568 IYRGVEKSV
+568 
-577 PYVEQGAVVSQA
+577 
-589 DWEGRMLSVSRERIR
+589 
-604 IGLGFWIGII
+604 GLGLVLV
-614 ILLAALL
+614 LLLTFL
-621 VHGNQGFELNILDV
+621 FVRGKPEFELDILDV

-656 STDVKN
+656 STDVKK

-743 LGTRKEG
+743 LGTRKED

-765 LYPTNDNDSEDVNDR
+765 LYPTNNNDSEDVNDR

-803 EEQLVSASKC
+803 EEQLVSAGKC

-885 DGELVAEP
+885 DGEMVAEP
-893 YRK
+893 YRKCL

>member
-344 GIGVGQGVLVP
+344 GIGVGQCVLVP

-384 KRDAAKCD
+384 KRDAA
-392 AAKRD
+392 
-397 AEKCD
+397 
-402 ATKRDAAK
+402 
-410 CDAEKCDAERIRMQN
+410 KCDAERIRMQN

-522 LLPGARMITGKPSD
+522 LLPGARMITGKPSE
-536 VRMVVYSC
+536 VRVVVYYG
-544 LLGVFY
+544 LLGAFY
-550 YVLWCGMRRDR
+550 YVLWCGMKKKQRQMCTKGAQAEKQEWIRRR
-561 VNQEKGK
+561 FGF
-568 IYRGVEKSV
+568 
-577 PYVEQGAVVSQA
+577 
-589 DWEGRMLSVSRERIR
+589 
-604 IGLGFWIGII
+604 GLGLVLV
-614 ILLAALL
+614 LLLTFL
-621 VHGNQGFELNILDV
+621 FVRGKPEFELDILDV

-656 STDVKN
+656 STDVKK

-743 LGTRKEG
+743 LGTRKED

-765 LYPTNDNDSEDVNDR
+765 LYPTNNNDSEDVNDR

-803 EEQLVSASKC
+803 EEQLVSAGKC

-885 DGELVAEP
+885 DGEMVAEP
-893 YRK
+893 YRKCL

>member
-175 SVERVEGK
+175 SVERVEGQ

-370 DDVVRCDAAKCDVA
+370 DDVVRCDEAKCDVA

-392 AAKRD
+392 VAKRDATKCDATKCDAAKRD
-397 AEKCD
+397 A
-402 ATKRDAAK
+402 A
-410 CDAEKCDAERIRMQN
+410 KCDAERIRMQN

-440 MMISL
+440 MMISI
-445 SIQFFTL
+445 SIQLFTI

-522 LLPGARMITGKPSD
+522 LLPGARMITGKPSE
-536 VRMVVYSC
+536 VRVVVYYG
-544 LLGVFY
+544 LLGAFY
-550 YVLWCGMRRDR
+550 YVLWCGMKKKQRQMCTKGAQAEK
-561 VNQEKGK
+561 QE
-568 IYRGVEKSV
+568 
-577 PYVEQGAVVSQA
+577 
-589 DWEGRMLSVSRERIR
+589 WIR
-604 IGLGFWIGII
+604 SWFGFGLGLVLV
-614 ILLAALL
+614 LLLTFL
-621 VHGNQGFELNILDV
+621 FVRGKPEFELDILDV

-656 STDVKN
+656 STDVKK

-743 LGTRKEG
+743 LGTRKED

-765 LYPTNDNDSEDVNDR
+765 LYPTNNNDSEDVNDR

-803 EEQLVSASKC
+803 EEQLVSAGKC

-868 SAFYSTIDYG
+868 SAFYSTINYG

-885 DGELVAEP
+885 DGEMVAEP
-893 YRK
+893 YRKCL

>member
-384 KRDAAKCD
+384 KRDAT
-392 AAKRD
+392 
-397 AEKCD
+397 KCD
-402 ATKRDAAK
+402 ATK

-522 LLPGARMITGKPSD
+522 LLPGARMITGKPSE
-536 VRMVVYSC
+536 VRVVVYYG
-544 LLGVFY
+544 LLGAFY
-550 YVLWCGMRRDR
+550 YVLWCGMKKKQRQMCTKGAQAEK
-561 VNQEKGK
+561 QE
-568 IYRGVEKSV
+568 
-577 PYVEQGAVVSQA
+577 
-589 DWEGRMLSVSRERIR
+589 WIR
-604 IGLGFWIGII
+604 SWFGFGLGLVLV
-614 ILLAALL
+614 LLLTFL
-621 VHGNQGFELNILDV
+621 FVRGKPEFELDILDV

-656 STDVKN
+656 STDVKK

-743 LGTRKEG
+743 LGTRKED

-765 LYPTNDNDSEDVNDR
+765 LYPTNNNDSEDVNDR

-803 EEQLVSASKC
+803 EEQLVSAGKC

-868 SAFYSTIDYG
+868 SAFYSTINYG

-885 DGELVAEP
+885 DGEMVAEP

>member
-370 DDVVRCDAAKCDVA
+370 DDVVRCDAAKCD
-384 KRDAAKCD
+384 AA
-392 AAKRD
+392 
-397 AEKCD
+397 
-402 ATKRDAAK
+402 
-410 CDAEKCDAERIRMQN
+410 KCDAERIRMQN

-522 LLPGARMITGKPSD
+522 LLPGARMITGKPSE
-536 VRMVVYSC
+536 VRVVVYYG
-544 LLGVFY
+544 LLGAFY
-550 YVLWCGMRRDR
+550 YVLWCGMKKKQRQMCTKGAQAEK
-561 VNQEKGK
+561 QE
-568 IYRGVEKSV
+568 
-577 PYVEQGAVVSQA
+577 
-589 DWEGRMLSVSRERIR
+589 WIR
-604 IGLGFWIGII
+604 SWFGFGLGLVLV
-614 ILLAALL
+614 LLLTFL
-621 VHGNQGFELNILDV
+621 FVRGKPEFELDILDV

-656 STDVKN
+656 STDVKK

-743 LGTRKEG
+743 LGTRKED
-750 VVNERNRAETFRIEC
+750 VVNERNRAGTFRIEC
-765 LYPTNDNDSEDVNDR
+765 LYPTNNNDSEDVNDR

-803 EEQLVSASKC
+803 EEQLVSAGKC

-885 DGELVAEP
+885 DGEMVAEP
-893 YRK
+893 YRKCL